1 MNEYWKE
8 NLCAIADKLRKARA
22 VAIFGLCGI
31 SLEDQHRAY
40 SLARRIGAYVSV
52 ERPLLPTLTRGSFS
66 RHTLFLLAGGE
77 PNATVYQSATTL
89 CDNRLFKPDAW
100 RKLRILQRG
109 RTVHGAETYK
119 ELDSSIVASNGAAFL
134 PATDHI
140 DDALRREILAFRNEC
155 ALPYG
160 LDILQISQKMNL
172 QGAYE
177 TALEEAG
184 GAYAS
189 FSDGVEKADD
199 AFAMPELIRQDAVD
213 AALLIGE
220 SVSEPEKVIDA
231 GIPLYILGNIV
242 HGAEICIPTAQLGET
257 DGGTI
262 LREDGVPVSIQARS
276 TTELPKMRDV
286 LEMLFAE
293 VSVR

>member
-1 MNEYWKE
+1 MNAYWKE
-8 NLCAIADKLRKARA
+8 NVCAIADKLQKARA
-22 VAIFGLCGI
+22 IVIFGLCGI
-31 SLEDQHRAY
+31 SLDDQHRAY

-52 ERPLLPTLTRGSFS
+52 ERPLLPTLTRGSLS
-66 RHTLFLLAGGE
+66 RHTLVLLAGGE
-77 PNATVYQSATTL
+77 PNATGYRSATTF
-89 CDNRLFKPDAW
+89 CDNRLLKPDAW

-109 RTVHGAETYK
+109 RTVDDAEVYK
-119 ELDSSIVASNGAAFL
+119 ELYSSIVASNGAVFL
-134 PATDHI
+134 PKTDHFE
-140 DDALRREILAFRNEC
+140 DTLRREILAFRNEC

-160 LDILQISQKMNL
+160 LDILQIPSKMNL

-199 AFAMPELIRQDAVD
+199 AFALPELIRQGAVD

-231 GIPLYILGNIV
+231 GIPLYVLGNIV
-242 HGAEICIPTAQLGET
+242 HGAEICIATAQLGET

-276 TTELPKMRDV
+276 ATELPKMRDA

-293 VSVR
+293 VNAR